1 MNQILIIFQNVCV
14 CIFQCIYR
22 VITQQSL
29 LHYIK
34 AVAISTAIKHQS
46 KPVKFPENV
55 YLKVNLTCTYAN
67 KHEEQPAAEGFAGR
81 NFQRIVQYTDYK
93 QLRIYFFCLGQLLIY
108 TSLPIFSNVFQ
119 EFQAIMKHIIQN
131 ILIIMKQITKQSQ
144 SIIV

>member
-14 CIFQCIYR
+14 CIFQRIYR

-34 AVAISTAIKHQS
+34 AVATSTAGKHQS
-46 KPVKFPENV
+46 KPVRFPENV
-55 YLKVNLTCTYAN
+55 FLKVNMTCTYAN
-67 KHEEQPAAEGFAGR
+67 KHEEQPAAGGFAGR
-81 NFQRIVQYTDYK
+81 NFQRIVDYK

-119 EFQAIMKHIIQN
+119 EFQAIMKYIIQN
-131 ILIIMKQITKQSQ
+131 IRIIMKHITKQSQ